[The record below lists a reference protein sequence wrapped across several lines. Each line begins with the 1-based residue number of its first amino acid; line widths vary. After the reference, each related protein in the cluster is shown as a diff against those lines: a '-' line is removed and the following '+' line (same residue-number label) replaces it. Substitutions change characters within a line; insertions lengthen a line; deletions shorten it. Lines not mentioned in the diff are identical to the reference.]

1 MKEAVPPDE
10 EFEGR
15 VGESL
20 EVSQSFELLP
30 HSDDAFDESSVL
42 LLLHITQ
49 LTSVSDDTG
58 RNQESI

>member
-1 MKEAVPPDE
+1 MTEAVPPEE

-20 EVSQSFELLP
+20 EVSESFELFP
-30 HSDDAFDESSVL
+30 HSDDAFEESSVL

-49 LTSVSDDTG
+49 LTSVSDNTDP
-58 RNQESI
+58 R

>member
-1 MKEAVPPDE
+1 MTEAIPPEE

-20 EVSQSFELLP
+20 EVSESFELLP
-30 HSDDAFDESSVL
+30 HSDDVFEESSVL

-49 LTSVSDDTG
+49 LTSVSDNTVP
-58 RNQESI
+58 RQI